1 MVESEGQGHGIQ
13 VHGLRASQVGEEV
26 AEAEGEHS
34 QGGHE
39 DEESDV
45 DEEEQADRGCLQPQ
59 GLDGQSHRAAAEPG
73 ICIGRAAR

>member
-1 MVESEGQGHGIQ
+1 
-13 VHGLRASQVGEEV
+13 
-26 AEAEGEHS
+26 
-34 QGGHE
+34 
-39 DEESDV
+39 V